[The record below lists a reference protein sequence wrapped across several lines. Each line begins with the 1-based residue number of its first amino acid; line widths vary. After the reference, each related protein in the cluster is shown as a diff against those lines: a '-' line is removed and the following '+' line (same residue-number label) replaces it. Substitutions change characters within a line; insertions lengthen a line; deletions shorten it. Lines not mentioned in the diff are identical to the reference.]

1 MNMLEIFVLSI
12 LCGFTLSLTTA
23 EYGIVY
29 PTLLSSRDSD
39 EKKVLRINERMTL
52 NLERSHV
59 FSDQFMFISE
69 ENGERI
75 HLPMRKDDYE
85 KDLYH
90 DQHLMASLMVRT
102 DDGVHVE
109 GIINDTLRIKPLLQ
123 MARSEEGHIAHKLFQ
138 MPPTID
144 NPPTHRDYKPANVT
158 EPAGRSSAYAEA
170 RSRGKTYYPEIHI
183 VQDSAHAQVF
193 GFKKTDVIMYF
204 GVFFNA
210 VNLRYAT
217 NRRPRIQLRISGI
230 TMSKNAEKYL
240 VHPRQDQYEILD
252 EETLAEF
259 KRYYETKTEYTYS
272 DLVFLITGRDMVF
285 YENGVIQTWVGGY
298 SYVGGFCQNSKVGMS
313 EDPPGS
319 YYGVQVFSHEVGHS
333 LGCVHDGSPALPEL
347 PGHKG
352 SSACS
357 SGDGYMMSYVM
368 ADSKMYTFSKC
379 CIADITNLLSRS
391 EWSCLSKRQRKPI
404 KREGLPGRRISGNEY
419 CRRCYPG
426 RAGMHYNKAYGVRD
440 CKLQCEDNQDSYIL
454 GAPEG
459 VPCDVERKGRKH
471 CVLGECI
478 ENRGE

>member
-1 MNMLEIFVLSI
+1 MNMLDIFVLSI
-12 LCGFTLSLTTA
+12 LCGFTLSLTRA

-39 EKKVLRINERMTL
+39 EKKVLRINERITL

-102 DDGVHVE
+102 DDGVHVVS
-109 GIINDTLRIKPLLQ
+109 ISMLNKSFTRVVAVLLANNISAPPLR
-123 MARSEEGHIAHKLFQ
+123 ADHFE
-138 MPPTID
+138 
-144 NPPTHRDYKPANVT
+144 PANVT
-158 EPAGRSSAYAEA
+158 EPTGRSSAYAEA

-193 GFKKTDVIMYF
+193 GFKKTDVVMYF

-230 TMSKNAEKYL
+230 TMSRKAEKYL
-240 VHPRQDQYEILD
+240 VHPGQDQHEILD

-259 KRYYETKTEYTYS
+259 KRYYETKTEYTNS
-272 DLVFLITGRDMVF
+272 DLVFLVTGRDMVF

-357 SGDGYMMSYVM
+357 SADGYMMSYVM

-391 EWSCLSKRQRKPI
+391 EWSCLSERQSKPI

-426 RAGMHYNKAYGVRD
+426 RAGMHYDKAYGVRD
-440 CKLQCEDNQDSYIL
+440 CKLQCKDNQDSYIL
-454 GAPEG
+454 GVPDG

-478 ENRGE
+478 KNRAK